1 MTSTELG
8 VGSAESGAYV
18 PTSCVVLC
26 RARCADR
33 EEVVFE
39 LIEIELTRVRKM
51 AEQADD
57 GFLLY
62 LIDIAIIEANAKARS
77 MQSSI
82 ETIVP
87 LALERDNRAH
97 ERKLPETFQAVR

>member
-1 MTSTELG
+1 MRCLRSSE
-8 VGSAESGAYV
+8 
-18 PTSCVVLC
+18 LC
-26 RARCADR
+26 RVRCADR
-33 EEVVFE
+33 EEAMFE

-87 LALERDNRAH
+87 LALERDNTTR
-97 ERKLPETFQAVR
+97 ERKLSQDFQTVR

>member
-1 MTSTELG
+1 
-8 VGSAESGAYV
+8 
-18 PTSCVVLC
+18 LC
-26 RARCADR
+26 RLRCADR
-33 EEVVFE
+33 EEGMFD

-51 AEQADD
+51 AERADD

-82 ETIVP
+82 ETIIP
-87 LALERDNRAH
+87 LALERDNTPH
-97 ERKLPETFQAVR
+97 ERNLSQDYQTVR